1 MSISRADYEQL
12 MTKAAEG
19 EDYRER
25 MLRAYADLDNARK
38 RLEKE
43 KEEYLTF
50 SNQDLVAELL
60 PVLDNFQRALKV
72 SQDEGDTASYRQGV
86 EMIMKQLLEALSRQ
100 GLEEIE
106 CGACPFDPFLHEAV
120 ERVETADHPDGTI
133 ADEILRGYTFKGRLL
148 RPSAVKVYWNPEE
161 GGAGAEGNPGGE

>member
-1 MSISRADYEQL
+1 MSLPRADYEQL
-12 MTKAAEG
+12 LAAAAEG
-19 EDYRER
+19 EEYRER
-25 MLRAYADLDNARK
+25 MLRAYADLENARK

-43 KEEYLTF
+43 KKEYLTF

-72 SQDEGDTASYRQGV
+72 SHEEGDSASYRRGV
-86 EMIMKQLLEALSRQ
+86 EMIMKQLLETLSRQ

-106 CGACPFDPFLHEAV
+106 CGSCPFDPFLHEAV

-148 RPSAVKVYWNPEE
+148 RPSAVKVYWNPQEE
-161 GGAGAEGNPGGE
+161 GAAAEEKSGGE